1 VLLALCLG
9 SGFVAYPVL
18 DPSSSAR
25 EIIQRARSLAGA
37 DAPIALVAWK
47 EQNLLQAVGPTVEFG
62 FRRDADEQL
71 QAASDWLEGD
81 ASKRRL
87 LLSQPREGG
96 TCFGGGAGDVVKVG
110 TANRRDWYLVS
121 RNALTARCYKAAF
134 TDRSP
139 D

>member
-1 VLLALCLG
+1 M
-9 SGFVAYPVL
+9 
-18 DPSSSAR
+18 
-25 EIIQRARSLAGA
+25 QRARSLAGA
-37 DAPIALVAWK
+37 DAPIALVSWK

-71 QAASDWLEGD
+71 KMASDWLD
-81 ASKRRL
+81 ADARRRL

-96 TCFGGGAGDVVKVG
+96 TCFGGSAGDVAKVG

-121 RNALTARCYKAAF
+121 RGALTPDCYKARF

>member
-1 VLLALCLG
+1 M
-9 SGFVAYPVL
+9 
-18 DPSSSAR
+18 
-25 EIIQRARSLAGA
+25 
-37 DAPIALVAWK
+37 PIALVSWK
-47 EQNLLQAVGPTVEFG
+47 EQNLLQAIGPTVEFG
-62 FRRDADEQL
+62 YRRDADAQL
-71 QAASDWLEGD
+71 KAASDWLEVD
-81 ASKRRL
+81 AARRL

-121 RNALTARCYKAAF
+121 RNALTANCYKANF